1 MKRYLSIA
9 SVTLVGIATHTHA
22 QSTVTIY
29 GVADVGVETL
39 NHVPDANGGNGNLV
53 RMTSG
58 NIAGSRWGFRGS
70 EELGN
75 GLKAVF
81 VLEGGMTLD
90 NGLPSQGRR
99 MFGRKAYVGLDS
111 SHWGQ
116 LTVGR
121 HHNLTFD
128 LLIAYDPMSFAPK
141 YSAFSHDPWLAGRID
156 NAIKYTGKFGGL
168 TVAGLYSFGV
178 DSTVTDGSEVPGNS
192 RVGRDMSAGFSYQVG
207 ELRVA
212 GVFDQLNGNSIAK
225 AHLTERRYVAATS
238 LNLGSVTVQL
248 GYRRL
253 ASQIAPSRSR
263 TDLIWTGAN
272 WSATPNLTLS
282 GALYKTNDRTSAKDP
297 LSLVLSGDY
306 RLSNRTDAYVT
317 ASYTRNKS
325 GSMLGVNGYDGAVMP
340 GASQVGAVV
349 GLRHSF

>member
-90 NGLPSQGRR
+90 NGLPSQGGR

-111 SHWGQ
+111 SQWGQ

-141 YSAFSHDPWLAGRID
+141 YSAFSHDPWLAGRVD

-207 ELRVA
+207 KLRVA

-272 WSATPNLTLS
+272 WSATSNLTLS